1 MPSTITNF
9 HSFTPGTKAR
19 SSEVN
24 TNFSNFR
31 GTILPIEAN
40 TAAASH
46 NTHDLGASDHR
57 WSSVYAGTVDL
68 LGATTTSNLVLK
80 NITAVTAGAA
90 EMLTG
95 SQTLASFNYGS
106 FGFGGYTTT
115 AFTKFQYQ
123 ADGVGG
129 ILELLSGATTLTVF
143 DPSGGIKQR
152 TVGPLEWTST
162 SGGNAVG
169 TAIILGVTSV
179 SLNVQTTGAAT
190 ICSFRFNARGGG
202 VVRFGLANF
211 ECYGVGGTS
220 SSAEVWHSS
229 FTYQGHRGTTT
240 TAMTLLAAVTGGG
253 PIGSPTTITMAA
265 VAPMFVD
272 ESCPA
277 GEVVYQVRI
286 VGSTKSFPGTNIQSK
301 GRPYAEEL

>member
-106 FGFGGYTTT
+106 FGFGGYTTS

-123 ADGVGG
+123 AAGVGN
-129 ILELLSGATTLTVF
+129 ILELLSGGTTLAVF
-143 DPSGGIKQR
+143 DTSGISPR
-152 TVGPLEWTST
+152 SIGPMEWTTASAPNGYALLT
-162 SGGNAVG
+162 AVTTTDFKCNT
-169 TAIILGVTSV
+169 TASV
-179 SLNVQTTGAAT
+179 T
-190 ICSFRFNARGGG
+190 ICTARITVSSPG
-202 VVRFGLANF
+202 VVAFGFA
-211 ECYGVGGTS
+211 EQQMYGYITGGS
-220 SSAEVWHSS
+220 GQFVAAAL
-229 FTYQGHRGTTT
+229 YRGYRGTTT
-240 TAMTLLAAVTGGG
+240 TAMTLLSSAQVSFYGEGHTVGGFR
-253 PIGSPTTITMAA
+253 MAY
-265 VAPMFVD
+265 FFD
-272 ESCPA
+272 DSFTA
-277 GEVVYQVRI
+277 GELVYEIRFTGITANTLSANSHVINR
-286 VGSTKSFPGTNIQSK
+286 
-301 GRPYAEEL
+301 GRFFIKQL